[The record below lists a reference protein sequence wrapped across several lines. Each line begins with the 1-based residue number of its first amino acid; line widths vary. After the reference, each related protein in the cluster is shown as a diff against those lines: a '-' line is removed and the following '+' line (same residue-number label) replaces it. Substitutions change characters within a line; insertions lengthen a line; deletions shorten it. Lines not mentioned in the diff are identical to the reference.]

1 MTWRRANL
9 IPLALILAVVF
20 SVAAADRVRLVPKF
34 SPGQTIHYRIES
46 SSKSTGKTTAP
57 IVNPEGG
64 SQSSGSIHM
73 LVRLEVLSVSPD
85 GSVRL
90 RATYENSA
98 AESQADA
105 LDLSAGTFANRYKRL
120 EGRTFEFTLAPGG
133 AVINVQ
139 DLTAAT
145 SGQSPKA
152 IDPALSWLQNVSPSS
167 SFPKNG
173 VSIGQ
178 KWKSERLVE
187 GALLSGLAWRGE
199 STYLRNETC
208 GSALRAESSDSPDAH
223 PGVAPSAPA
232 LNCAV
237 ILTHLEIARQG
248 STHTDATPD
257 DFRRKGLRTSGTWT
271 GTGESL
277 DSYSLAT
284 GLLVS
289 STQSN
294 TQNMDYQV
302 TSASTGSS
310 IRYTGKVQTQSQI
323 TQVITQP

>member
-9 IPLALILAVVF
+9 APLALILVLVF
-20 SVAAADRVRLVPKF
+20 SVAAADRVRLAPKF
-34 SPGQTIHYRIES
+34 SPGGTIRYSIAS
-46 SSKSTGKTTAP
+46 STKSTGKTTAP

-73 LVRLEVLSVSPD
+73 LVRIEVLSLAPD

-105 LDLSAGTFANRYKRL
+105 LDLSAGSFASRYKRL

-133 AVINVQ
+133 AVTNIQ

-145 SGQSPKA
+145 SGQSPNA
-152 IDPALSWLQNVSPSS
+152 IDPALSWLQNVWPSS

-187 GALLSGLAWRGE
+187 GALLSGLTWRGE
-199 STYLRNETC
+199 STYLRNEAC
-208 GSALRAESSDSPDAH
+208 GSALRADQSDSP
-223 PGVAPSAPA
+223 VVPSAPA

-237 ILTHLEIARQG
+237 ILTHFEITRQG

-310 IRYTGKVQTQSQI
+310 IRYIGKVQTQAQI
-323 TQVITQP
+323 TQVTTQP